1 VGNFFDCSRKE
12 TTLNQQAAMSPISKL
27 PPEKLYRTCDPGEF
41 SFSTTE
47 ELDGPIKPAGQ
58 KRALEAITFGMGI
71 RHEGFNLFALGP
83 NGTGKQSAITS
94 FLEGIA
100 PGSPLPSDWCYVNNF
115 EKPRHPKALQLPSGR
130 AVRFAGDIEQLVEA
144 LFTVLPAAFSS
155 EEYQAQ
161 EKNIRE
167 KFQEEQT
174 GAIELLEQKAA
185 EKNIAL
191 IRTPAGF
198 AFAPVKNGEVINP
211 EEFMKLTKEEQ
222 ETIEKEIDE
231 LKNALQS
238 IMGQIPKWQRET
250 QERIKELNRTIASF
264 ALKPLFAE
272 LAATYQS
279 IPEAVDYLKSLEN
292 DIIGNFEQFLEK
304 EPDPREQYLGLP
316 PGRFGMKSPSFNRY
330 RVNVIVDN
338 SRNTGAPV
346 IYEDKPACQNLVG
359 DIEHL
364 SQMGTLVT
372 DFTLIKP
379 GALHRANG
387 GYLLI
392 DARRLLLE
400 PLAYEALK
408 KALRTKQIR
417 IESLGQLYSLISTVS
432 LEPEPIPLDIKVVLL
447 GERSLYYMLNDYD
460 PDFSELFK
468 VAADFDDDMPSD
480 RENRMTYAGI
490 ISAMVRNDGL
500 RHFDRSA
507 VARVIEQGSR
517 LAFDA
522 TKLTTH
528 LQSIYDLVHE
538 ADYHA
543 AAEKRT
549 TVSAE
554 DVQHAIDAKM
564 YRSSR
569 VQEKMKEATLK
580 NVILIET
587 EGEKTGQINGLAVYS
602 IGGQSF
608 GQPGKITARVRLGKG
623 EVIDI
628 EREVEMGGPIH
639 SKGVMILSGFLG
651 ARFAQE
657 QPLSLSASLVFE
669 QSYSG
674 VEGDSASSAELY
686 VLLSALSGAPVKQCF
701 AVTGSVNQ
709 HGEVQAIGGVNEKIE
724 GFFDLCKA
732 RGLNGKHGVLI
743 PASNIDNLMLRSD
756 IVEAVRAGLF
766 SVYPVTR
773 IDEGIEILTGIPAGS
788 PDKDGR
794 YPDGTINGMVM
805 ERLHDMARKLRKFSS
820 PEENGEE

>member
-1 VGNFFDCSRKE
+1 M
-12 TTLNQQAAMSPISKL
+12 QPPSKL
-27 PPEKLYRTCDPGEF
+27 PPEKLYRTCDPESLAF
-41 SFSTTE
+41 DTTAD
-47 ELDGPIKPAGQ
+47 LDGQVKPAGQ
-58 KRALEAITFGMGI
+58 ERAIEAIAFGMGI
-71 RHEGFNLFALGP
+71 KHDGFNLFALGP

-94 FLEGIA
+94 FLERTA
-100 PGSPLPSDWCYVNNF
+100 PALPIPSDWCYVNNF
-115 EKPRHPKALQLPSGR
+115 EKPRHPEALQLPAGK
-130 AVRFAGDIEQLVEA
+130 AVQFARDMEHLVEA

-167 KFQEEQT
+167 KFQELQSD
-174 GAIELLEQKAA
+174 AIGSLEEEAA
-185 EKNIAL
+185 KKNIAL

-198 AFAPVKNGEVINP
+198 AFAPVKKGEVIKP
-211 EEFMKLTKEEQ
+211 EEFMQLAREEKDA
-222 ETIEKEIDE
+222 IEKDIEE
-231 LKNALQS
+231 LKKALQS

-250 QERIKELNRTIASF
+250 QERIKELNRNIASF
-264 ALKPLFAE
+264 ALKPLVSE
-272 LAATYQS
+272 LAGTYKT
-279 IPEAVDYLKSLEN
+279 ITEAIGYLKALEN
-292 DIIGNFEQFLEK
+292 DIVENFDQFLDK
-304 EPDPREQYLGLP
+304 EPDPRELYLGLP
-316 PGRFGMKSPSFNRY
+316 PGRLSMKSPSFNRY

-338 SRNTGAPV
+338 SRTIGAPV

-387 GYLLI
+387 GYLLV

-432 LEPEPIPLDIKVVLL
+432 LEPEPIPLDVKVILL
-447 GERSLYYMLNDYD
+447 GDRSLYYLLNDYD

-468 VAADFDDDMPSD
+468 VAADFEDDMPSSE
-480 RENRMTYAGI
+480 ENRTAYAGI
-490 ISAMVRNDGL
+490 ISAMVRNDRL
-500 RHFDRSA
+500 RHFDRGA
-507 VARVIEQGSR
+507 VARIIEQGSR
-517 LAFDA
+517 LARDA
-522 TKLTTH
+522 AKLTTH

-543 AAEKRT
+543 AAAQRP
-549 TVSAE
+549 VVLAV
-554 DVQHAIDAKM
+554 DVQQAIDAKKS
-564 YRSSR
+564 RSSR
-569 VQEKMKEATLK
+569 VQEKIREATLK
-580 NVILIET
+580 NIILIDT
-587 EGEKTGQINGLAVYS
+587 DSEKTGQINGLAVYAM
-602 IGGQSF
+602 GEESF
-608 GQPGKITARVRLGKG
+608 GQPGKITASVRLGKG

-651 ARFAQE
+651 SRFAQE

-686 VLLSALSGAPVKQCF
+686 ALLSALSGAPVKQYL

-709 HGEVQAIGGVNEKIE
+709 YGEIQAIGGVNEKIE
-724 GFFDLCKA
+724 GFFDLCRA
-732 RGLNGKHGVLI
+732 RGLSGKHGVLI
-743 PASNIDNLMLRSD
+743 PASNIDNLMLRTD
-756 IVEAVRAGLF
+756 VVDAVRDGLF
-766 SVYPVTR
+766 SVYPVTHA
-773 IDEGIEILTGIPAGS
+773 DEGIEILTGIPAGS
-788 PDKDGR
+788 PDENGR

-805 ERLHDMARKLRKFSS
+805 ARLQDMALKLRKFSAT
-820 PEENGEE
+820 EENGKNRNPVP